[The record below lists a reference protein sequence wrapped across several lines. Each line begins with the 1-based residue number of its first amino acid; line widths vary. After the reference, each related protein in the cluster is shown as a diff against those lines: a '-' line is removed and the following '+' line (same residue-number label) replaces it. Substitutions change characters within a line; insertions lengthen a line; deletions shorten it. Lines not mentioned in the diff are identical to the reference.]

1 MRSRRR
7 IVGCVLPHIISMEKS
22 AIHEMERLFDYWR
35 GKSIKYWLHR
45 MMELEL
51 YDPAIR

>member
-1 MRSRRR
+1 MYVE
-7 IVGCVLPHIISMEKS
+7 IVSMEKS

-35 GKSIKYWLHR
+35 GKSIKYWLHG